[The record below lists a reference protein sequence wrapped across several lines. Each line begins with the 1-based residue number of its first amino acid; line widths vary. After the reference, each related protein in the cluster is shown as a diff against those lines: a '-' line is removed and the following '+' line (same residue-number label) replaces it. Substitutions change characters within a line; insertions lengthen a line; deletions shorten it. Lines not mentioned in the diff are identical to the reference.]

1 MGSATHQNEDT
12 EIHMRMNWQL
22 WNYYHRCGYKT
33 DFWQKLFKLLREDRI
48 VESNPGAGQLHFA
61 KMASKAANENL
72 TEFFRMWGFL
82 EPVINVEIEQ
92 YGKWN
97 YNVTPTMIAEAVI
110 YMSQFPA
117 PKHAFY
123 YLEDRKNNDVGIEQ
137 YQVGDVGYY
146 TQFKNDQK
154 ITKNVTY
161 TRSGQHITI
170 SSGDEAVAFEVK
182 KGSEIMYFSNFFSFD
197 IPASI
202 PWNDSMKIY
211 AVQANGERKEVKSN

>member
-1 MGSATHQNEDT
+1 MFATVTYESVDGT
-12 EIHMRMNWQL
+12 
-22 WNYYHRCGYKT
+22 
-33 DFWQKLFKLLREDRI
+33 REDI
-48 VESNPGAGQLHFA
+48 TITM
-61 KMASKAANENL
+61 KASIA
-72 TEFFRMWGFL
+72 MPSG
-82 EPVINVEIEQ
+82 VI
-92 YGKWN
+92 
-97 YNVTPTMIAEAVI
+97 
-110 YMSQFPA
+110 
-117 PKHAFY
+117 
-123 YLEDRKNNDVGIEQ
+123 
-137 YQVGDVGYY
+137 
-146 TQFKNDQK
+146 KNDQK

>member
-82 EPVINVEIEQ
+82 EPVNNVEI
-92 YGKWN
+92 
-97 YNVTPTMIAEAVI
+97 
-110 YMSQFPA
+110 
-117 PKHAFY
+117 
-123 YLEDRKNNDVGIEQ
+123 
-137 YQVGDVGYY
+137 
-146 TQFKNDQK
+146 
-154 ITKNVTY
+154 
-161 TRSGQHITI
+161 
-170 SSGDEAVAFEVK
+170 
-182 KGSEIMYFSNFFSFD
+182 
-197 IPASI
+197 
-202 PWNDSMKIY
+202 
-211 AVQANGERKEVKSN
+211 

>member
-1 MGSATHQNEDT
+1 
-12 EIHMRMNWQL
+12 
-22 WNYYHRCGYKT
+22 
-33 DFWQKLFKLLREDRI
+33 
-48 VESNPGAGQLHFA
+48 
-61 KMASKAANENL
+61 MASKAANENL

-82 EPVINVEIEQ
+82 EPVNNVEIEQ

-97 YNVTPTMIAEAVI
+97 YNVTPTMIAEAVS

-161 TRSGQHITI
+161 TVPGNILQ
-170 SSGDEAVAFEVK
+170 
-182 KGSEIMYFSNFFSFD
+182 
-197 IPASI
+197 
-202 PWNDSMKIY
+202 
-211 AVQANGERKEVKSN
+211 